1 MLRTKHGKTK
11 NMFMDD
17 IEIQLQD
24 SIDTKK
30 ALLSTNLKVIRNIA
44 EVIVNAFK
52 NNRRLYLIGNGGSAA
67 DAQHIAGE
75 LIGRFK
81 MNRRPLPAVAL
92 TTDTSV
98 MTALAND
105 FGYDTCFARQVE
117 ALVNPGDIVLAFST
131 SGNSK
136 GILNAV
142 QIARDRGAIAIG
154 FTGKEGGI
162 LKDAVDICLQ
172 IPSTNTPRIQEC
184 HITVGHILCSIIE
197 KELFGAG
204 PQ

>member
-1 MLRTKHGKTK
+1 
-11 NMFMDD
+11 MDE
-17 IEIQLQD
+17 IAIQLQE

-30 ALLSTNLKVIRNIA
+30 ALLSTNLDVIRKIA
-44 EVIVNAFK
+44 DVIVKAFK
-52 NNRRLYLIGNGGSAA
+52 NNHRLYLIGNGGSAA

-92 TTDTSV
+92 TTDTSII
-98 MTALAND
+98 TALAND

-117 ALVNPGDIVLAFST
+117 ALATAGDVLLAFST

-142 QIARDRGAIAIG
+142 QIAKNLGAITIG
-154 FTGKEGGI
+154 FTGKDGGL
-162 LKDAVDICLQ
+162 LKNTADICLK
-172 IPSTNTPRIQEC
+172 IPSNNTPRIQEC
-184 HITVGHILCSIIE
+184 HITVGHIVCSSVE
-197 KELFGAG
+197 KELFGAVT
-204 PQ
+204 Q

>member
-1 MLRTKHGKTK
+1 M
-11 NMFMDD
+11 ND

-30 ALLSTNLKVIRNIA
+30 ALLTTNLDIIRNIA
-44 EVIVNAFK
+44 DVLVRAFK
-52 NNRRLYLIGNGGSAA
+52 NNHRLYLIGNGGSAA

-98 MTALAND
+98 ITALAND

-117 ALVNPGDIVLAFST
+117 ALANPGDVILAFST

-142 QIARDRGAIAIG
+142 QIARNRGVITIG
-154 FTGKEGGI
+154 FTGKDGGL
-162 LKDAVDICLQ
+162 LKDAVDICLK
-172 IPSTNTPRIQEC
+172 IPSDNVPRIQEC
-184 HITVGHILCSIIE
+184 HITVGHILCSIVE
-197 KELFGAG
+197 KEIFGTVAT
-204 PQ
+204 

>member
-1 MLRTKHGKTK
+1 
-11 NMFMDD
+11 MDD
-17 IEIQLQD
+17 IKIQLQD

-30 ALLSTNLKVIRNIA
+30 ALLSTNLGVIREIA
-44 EVIVNAFK
+44 DVLVRAFK
-52 NNRRLYLIGNGGSAA
+52 NKNRLYLIGNGGSAA

-81 MNRRPLPAVAL
+81 MNRSPLPAIAL

-117 ALVNPGDIVLAFST
+117 ALANPGDVVLAFST

-136 GILNAV
+136 GILAAV

-154 FTGKEGGI
+154 FTGRDGGL
-162 LKDAVDICLQ
+162 LKDAVDICLK
-172 IPSTNTPRIQEC
+172 IPSDNTPRIQEC
-184 HITVGHILCSIIE
+184 HITVGHILCSIVE
-197 KELFGAG
+197 KELFGTV
-204 PQ
+204 PK

>member
-1 MLRTKHGKTK
+1 M
-11 NMFMDD
+11 ND
-17 IEIQLQD
+17 IEVQLQE

-30 ALLSTNLKVIRNIA
+30 ALLVTHPDVIRAIA
-44 EVIVNAFK
+44 GTLITAFK
-52 NNRRLYLIGNGGSAA
+52 NGHRLYLIGNGGSAA

-117 ALVNPGDIVLAFST
+117 ALAGPGDVVLALST
-131 SGNSK
+131 SGNSRVYS
-136 GILNAV
+136 A
-142 QIARDRGAIAIG
+142 
-154 FTGKEGGI
+154 
-162 LKDAVDICLQ
+162 
-172 IPSTNTPRIQEC
+172 PSKLRR
-184 HITVGHILCSIIE
+184 L
-197 KELFGAG
+197 AG
-204 PQ
+204 R

>member
-1 MLRTKHGKTK
+1 MNTI
-11 NMFMDD
+11 MDD
-17 IEIQLQD
+17 IKTQLQD

-30 ALLSTNLKVIRNIA
+30 ALLAANLDIIRNIA
-44 EVIVNAFK
+44 DVLVRAFK
-52 NNRRLYLIGNGGSAA
+52 NNHRLYLIGNGGSAA

-75 LIGRFK
+75 LVGRFK

-117 ALVNPGDIVLAFST
+117 ALASPGDVILAFST

-142 QIARDRGAIAIG
+142 QVARDRGVTAIG
-154 FTGKEGGI
+154 FTGKNGGL

-172 IPSTNTPRIQEC
+172 IPSDNTPRIQEC

-197 KELFGAG
+197 KELFGTVVT
-204 PQ
+204 

>member
-1 MLRTKHGKTK
+1 ME
-11 NMFMDD
+11 D
-17 IEIQLQD
+17 IEIQLQE

-30 ALLSTNLKVIRNIA
+30 ALLSTHLDVVKKIA
-44 EVIVNAFK
+44 DAIVRAFK
-52 NNRRLYLIGNGGSAA
+52 NGRRLYLIGNGGSAA

-105 FGYDTCFARQVE
+105 FGYDTCFARQAE
-117 ALVNPGDIVLAFST
+117 ALISPGDVILALST

-142 QIARDRGAIAIG
+142 QVARERGAVAIG
-154 FTGKEGGI
+154 FTGKDGGL
-162 LKDAVDICLQ
+162 LKDVVDICLK
-172 IPSTNTPRIQEC
+172 IPSNNTPRIQEC
-184 HITVGHILCSIIE
+184 HITVGHILCSIVE
-197 KELFGAG
+197 KELFGTATK
-204 PQ
+204 

>member
-1 MLRTKHGKTK
+1 
-11 NMFMDD
+11 MDD

-30 ALLSTNLKVIRNIA
+30 ALLSTNLNIIRNIA
-44 EVIVNAFK
+44 GVIVAAFK
-52 NNRRLYLIGNGGSAA
+52 NNHRLYLIGNGGSAA

-98 MTALAND
+98 MTAIAND

-117 ALVNPGDIVLAFST
+117 ALANPGDVILAFST

-136 GILNAV
+136 SILNAV
-142 QIARDRGAIAIG
+142 QIARIRGAIAIG
-154 FTGKEGGI
+154 FTGKNGGL
-162 LKDAVDICLQ
+162 LKDIVDICLK
-172 IPSTNTPRIQEC
+172 IPSDNTPRIQEC
-184 HITVGHILCSIIE
+184 HITVGHILCSIVE
-197 KELFGAG
+197 KELFGTVG
-204 PQ
+204 

>member
-1 MLRTKHGKTK
+1 
-11 NMFMDD
+11 MDD

-24 SIDTKK
+24 SINTKK
-30 ALLSTNLKVIRNIA
+30 ALLASELGVMRKIA
-44 EVIVNAFK
+44 DVVVSAFK

-98 MTALAND
+98 ITALAND

-117 ALVNPGDIVLAFST
+117 ALAEPGDVVLAFST
-131 SGNSK
+131 SGNSQ

-142 QIARDRGAIAIG
+142 QIARNRGTITIG
-154 FTGKEGGI
+154 FTGKDGGL
-162 LKDAVDICLQ
+162 LKNAVDICLK
-172 IPSTNTPRIQEC
+172 IPSDNTPRIQEC
-184 HITVGHILCSIIE
+184 HITVGHIICSLVE
-197 KELFGAG
+197 KELFGSAA
-204 PQ
+204 Q

>member
-1 MLRTKHGKTK
+1 M
-11 NMFMDD
+11 ND
-17 IEIQLQD
+17 IEVQLQE

-30 ALLSTNLKVIRNIA
+30 ALLTTKLDLIKEIA
-44 EVIVNAFK
+44 GSIVKAFK
-52 NNRRLYLIGNGGSAA
+52 NNHRVYLIGNGGSAA

-75 LIGRFK
+75 LLGRFK
-81 MNRRPLPAVAL
+81 KNRRPLPAVAL

-117 ALVNPGDIVLAFST
+117 ALACPGDILIAFST

-142 QIARDRGAIAIG
+142 QIARNIGTLTIG
-154 FTGKEGGI
+154 FTGRDGGI
-162 LKDAVDICLQ
+162 LKNAVDICLNV
-172 IPSTNTPRIQEC
+172 PSDNTPRIQEC
-184 HITVGHILCSIIE
+184 HITVGHIICSIVE
-197 KELFGAG
+197 KELFE
-204 PQ
+204 

>member
-1 MLRTKHGKTK
+1 
-11 NMFMDD
+11 MDD

-30 ALLSTNLKVIRNIA
+30 ALLSTNLDVIREIA
-44 EVIVNAFK
+44 DVLVRAFK
-52 NNRRLYLIGNGGSAA
+52 NNHRLYLIGNGGSAA

-117 ALVNPGDIVLAFST
+117 ALADPGDVVLAFST

-136 GILNAV
+136 GILSAV
-142 QIARDRGAIAIG
+142 QIARARGAIAIG
-154 FTGKEGGI
+154 FTGKDGGI
-162 LKDAVDICLQ
+162 LKDAVDICLK
-172 IPSTNTPRIQEC
+172 IPSNNTPRIQEC
-184 HITVGHILCSIIE
+184 HITVGHILCSIVE
-197 KELFGAG
+197 KELFGSASK
-204 PQ
+204 